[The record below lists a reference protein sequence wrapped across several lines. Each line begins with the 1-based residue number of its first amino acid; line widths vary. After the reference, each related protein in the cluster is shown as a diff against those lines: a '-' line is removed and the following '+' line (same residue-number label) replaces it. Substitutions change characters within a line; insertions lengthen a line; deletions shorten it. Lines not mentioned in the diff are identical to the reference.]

1 MAEATSCGGVVIFR
15 GKILVLY
22 KNYKNRYEGWVLPKG
37 TVEPGEE
44 PQDTAVREVLEES
57 GASVKIV
64 KYIGDT
70 QYTFNTVSDTIKKT
84 VHWYLCA
91 ADSFYSKPQ
100 REEFLKIPGII
111 STMRHFI
118 CYDLPMKDR
127 YLKRLIMNI
136 LILEG
141 REDGN
146 ECNSTGYNTRW

>member
-1 MAEATSCGGVVIFR
+1 M
-15 GKILVLY
+15 
-22 KNYKNRYEGWVLPKG
+22 
-37 TVEPGEE
+37 
-44 PQDTAVREVLEES
+44 
-57 GASVKIV
+57 ASVKIV

-100 REEFLKIPGII
+100 REEFFEDSGYYKYHEAFHLLA
-111 STMRHFI
+111 I
-118 CYDLPMKDR
+118 CPMKDR

>member
-1 MAEATSCGGVVIFR
+1 M
-15 GKILVLY
+15 Y

-70 QYTFNTVSDTIKKT
+70 QYTFNTVSDTIKRLFIGIFVLRT
-84 VHWYLCA
+84 A
-91 ADSFYSKPQ
+91 FTANR
-100 REEFLKIPGII
+100 REKSFLKIPGII